1 MPYTAEAHE
10 ALPPGYDASNDM
22 STELCFNPPEG
33 PFDDRNVVTGEIG
46 HVGDEDWI
54 AIKLTAG
61 NQYTIT
67 VTGTKAD
74 GTDLDT
80 VLKLMD
86 EKGGEIM
93 MNDDYKGKDGNL
105 MLGSQIVFPPEAGT
119 GTQTY
124 FLSVSGY
131 TGNPVVKN
139 IGTYSVSVKEVAT
152 LAVGTGPAIAGTSG
166 IDKINGTDL
175 SEAIN
180 GDDGSDTIHGN
191 GGNDTI
197 DGGTGDDFIAGGK
210 GADMITGGGGEDTIS
225 YAYSSA
231 GVRINLRAGS
241 ASGGDAEGD
250 KLVDAIENVHGSMH
264 DDVLSGS
271 RGVGNKANNKI
282 WGLGGNDELFGDRG
296 DDRLYGGAGDDVL
309 DGGEGN
315 DKLEGGYGA
324 DELIG
329 GGGADD
335 EASYMHSM
343 MGVTVRLHAMQAMG
357 GDAEG
362 DTFGKTTT
370 ASYTVTDEDD
380 GGVIEE
386 VTETV
391 PDIMNLRG
399 SAHDDI
405 LAGDSRGNKIWGGGG
420 NDTLYGGPSGN
431 DDSGNADELHGEGGH
446 DRIFGGRGDDTLYG
460 GAGNDHLW
468 GNGGVDTFYGGAGDD
483 MYYADADDAFNIDTD
498 DDDTDPQPD
507 EGNDTISFELLKAAV
522 IGGEGGTYTLAANI
536 ENLIGT
542 SENDNLTGNNLSNTI
557 EGGDGADMLRGGAND
572 EGHTDTLSYESS
584 DRRVRVNLDDGSAS
598 GGHAQGDD
606 IGSNGDFM
614 HLIGSAY
621 DDVLTGSRENNTLKG
636 LAGDDEIIGGADN
649 DTVEGGAGA
658 DEMNGGSPQGSG
670 GTNDDGEMDTLSY
683 ASSDAGVMV
692 NLAALTA
699 SGGHAEGDEIVGE
712 RDAHDPDGPEGDKD
726 PVDVATF
733 ENVTGSDHDDRLTG
747 DHRMNVLMGGK
758 GNDTLKG
765 LAGADTLHGGPGA
778 DMLDGGEDPQEK
790 DNMVPDSNDGTDPAP
805 MDIASYAMA
814 KAGVTVNMD
823 TMKGTA
829 GDAEGDTLVNI
840 EKVVGSA
847 HDDMF
852 IAGSKAD
859 NIDGGGNPMMMPKG
873 DTVSYELS
881 EDGVRVDLGDRDSV
895 VADADLMN
903 GRDSYALGDTLD
915 DIENLTGSNHKDILI
930 GDSGANN
937 TLIGGGGDDQ
947 LFGIG
952 GTNHLH
958 GNAGNDT
965 LTGGNGAD
973 TLMGGDGRDTLNG
986 VDGTNTLNGGAGD
999 DEMTA
1004 GNGDDTFVFSP
1015 EDGDGDDI
1023 INGFAVT
1030 ADRIDLSAFELEA
1043 EDLAD
1048 LISVRGGAVRIDL
1061 RSVGGGTIE
1070 LNGVTSVD
1078 DLDSATGST
1087 SPVDVVGTIQMLSVW
1102 MDDNGNGTMDATDGN
1117 GMVDTGEA
1125 GIFIL

>member
-1 MPYTAEAHE
+1 MPYKEESKLMAT
-10 ALPPGYDASNDM
+10 GGDAPADM
-22 STELCFNPPEG
+22 TTELCFNPPEG
-33 PFDDRNVVTGEIG
+33 PFDARNVVTGEIG

-67 VTGTKAD
+67 VD
-74 GTDLDT
+74 GMTMDT

-93 MNDDYKGKDGNL
+93 MNDDYKDKDGNL
-105 MLGSQIVFPPEAGT
+105 MLGSQIVFSPEAGT

-131 TGNPVVKN
+131 TGNPVVENTGK
-139 IGTYSVSVKEVAT
+139 YEVSVKEVAT

-197 DGGTGDDFIAGGK
+197 NGGPGDDFIAGGK
-210 GADMITGGGGEDTIS
+210 GADMITGGDGEDTIS

-271 RGVGNKANNKI
+271 RGVGDKANNKI

-296 DDRLYGGAGDDVL
+296 DDHLYGGAGDDML
-309 DGGEGN
+309 DGGEG
-315 DKLEGGYGA
+315 DDVLEGGYGA

-329 GGGADD
+329 GGDAGD
-335 EASYMHSM
+335 EASYSHSM
-343 MGVTVRLHAMQAMG
+343 MGVTVRLHTMQAMG

-370 ASYTVTDEDD
+370 SDYTVTDED
-380 GGVIEE
+380 GEVVEE

-391 PDIMNLRG
+391 PDIANLRG
-399 SAHDDI
+399 SAHDDV
-405 LAGDSRGNKIWGGGG
+405 LAGDSRGNKIWGGAG

-431 DDSGNADELHGEGGH
+431 DDSGNADELHGEDGH
-446 DRIFGGRGDDTLYG
+446 DRIFGGRGNDTLNG

-468 GNGGVDTFYGGAGDD
+468 GNGGADTFMGGLGND
-483 MYYADADDAFNIDTD
+483 MFYADPSDNFSGAEDNMM
-498 DDDTDPQPD
+498 
-507 EGNDTISFELLKAAV
+507 GSGMDTISFELLKAAV
-522 IGGEGGTYTLAANI
+522 TDGNDGNDGDGTYTLAANI

-557 EGGDGADMLRGGAND
+557 EGGDGADMLRGGTND
-572 EGHTDTLSYESS
+572 TDETDTLSYESS
-584 DRRVRVNLDDGSAS
+584 DRRVRVDLGNSSAS

-606 IGSNGDFM
+606 IGTDEFM

-621 DDVLTGSRENNTLKG
+621 DDVLTGSNGNNTLKG
-636 LAGDDEIIGGADN
+636 LAGDDEIIGGDGN

-658 DEMNGGSPQGSG
+658 DEMNGGSPEGSG
-670 GTNDDGEMDTLSY
+670 GTNADGEMDTLSY

-712 RDAHDPDGPEGDKD
+712 RDAYDPDGDEGDKD

-758 GNDTLKG
+758 GNDTLRG

-778 DMLDGGEDPQEK
+778 DTLDGGSSISNPNDLEDNQTQHL
-790 DNMVPDSNDGTDPAP
+790 DV
-805 MDIASYAMA
+805 ASYAHAM
-814 KAGVTVNMD
+814 AGVTVNMD

-840 EKVVGSA
+840 EKVVGSN

-859 NIDGGGNPMMMPKG
+859 NIDGGGNPDMKPKG

-881 EDGVRVDLGDRDSV
+881 EDGVQVNLGEDLPEDILSLD
-895 VADADLMN
+895 N
-903 GRDSYALGDTLD
+903 GRDSYAADDTLA

-947 LFGIG
+947 LFGMG

-965 LTGGNGAD
+965 LTGGDGAD
-973 TLMGGDGRDTLNG
+973 TLMGGDGRDTLVG
-986 VDGTNTLNGGAGD
+986 GDGNDTLNGGAGD
-999 DEMTA
+999 DDLTGGEGQDTFVFGPDD
-1004 GNGDDTFVFSP
+1004 GNGDDVITGLTNL
-1015 EDGDGDDI
+1015 DNDA
-1023 INGFAVT
+1023 IN
-1030 ADRIDLSAFELEA
+1030 LSAY
-1043 EDLAD
+1043 AD
-1048 LISVRGGAVRIDL
+1048 ISDDGSNLLKHIDIFGGNVRIDL
-1061 RSVGGGTIE
+1061 TEFGGGKII
-1070 LNGVTSVD
+1070 LDGVT
-1078 DLDSATGST
+1078 DLDDIGD
-1087 SPVDVVGTIQMLSVW
+1087 VDGEGKLTALDMYTNS
-1102 MDDNGNGTMDATDGN
+1102 DDVFDA
-1117 GMVDTGEA
+1117 GE
-1125 GIFIL
+1125 GGFIL

>member
-1 MPYTAEAHE
+1 MPYKEESKLMAT
-10 ALPPGYDASNDM
+10 GGDAPADM
-22 STELCFNPPEG
+22 TTELCFNPPEG
-33 PFDDRNVVTGEIG
+33 PFDARNVVTGEIG

-67 VTGTKAD
+67 VTGTKTGSSD
-74 GTDLDT
+74 PLDT

-93 MNDDYKGKDGNL
+93 MNDDYKDKDGNL
-105 MLGSQIVFPPEAGT
+105 VLGSQIVFPPEAGT

-139 IGTYSVSVKEVAT
+139 TGTYSVSVKEVAT
-152 LAVGTGPAIAGTSG
+152 LAVGTGPAISG
-166 IDKINGTDL
+166 REGDLVDKLNGTDL
-175 SEAIN
+175 SEMISGLG
-180 GDDGSDTIHGN
+180 GDDTIYGN

-197 DGGTGDDFIAGGK
+197 NGGPGDDFIAGGK
-210 GADMITGGGGEDTIS
+210 GADMITGGDGQDTIS

-264 DDVLSGS
+264 DDMLSGS
-271 RGVGNKANNKI
+271 RGVGDRANNKI

-296 DDRLYGGAGDDVL
+296 IDHLYGGAGDDVL
-309 DGGEGN
+309 DGGEG
-315 DKLEGGYGA
+315 DDTLEGGYGA

-329 GGGADD
+329 GGDAGDV
-335 EASYMHSM
+335 ASYMHSM
-343 MGVTVRLHAMQAMG
+343 MGVTVRLHTMQAMG

-370 ASYTVTDEDD
+370 SDYTVTDED
-380 GGVIEE
+380 GEVVEE

-391 PDIMNLRG
+391 PDIANLRG
-399 SAHDDI
+399 SAHDDV
-405 LAGDSRGNKIWGGGG
+405 LAGDSRGNKIWGGAG

-431 DDSGNADELHGEGGH
+431 DDSGNADELHGEDGH
-446 DRIFGGRGDDTLYG
+446 DRIFGGRGDDTLNG

-468 GNGGVDTFYGGAGDD
+468 GNGGADTFMGGLGND
-483 MYYADADDAFNIDTD
+483 MFYADPSDNFSGAEDNMM
-498 DDDTDPQPD
+498 
-507 EGNDTISFELLKAAV
+507 GSGMDTISFELLKAAV
-522 IGGEGGTYTLAANI
+522 TDGNDGNDGDGTYTLAANI

-557 EGGDGADMLRGGAND
+557 EGGDGADMLRGGTND
-572 EGHTDTLSYESS
+572 TDETDTLSYESS
-584 DRRVRVNLDDGSAS
+584 DRRVRVDLGNSSAS

-606 IGSNGDFM
+606 IGTDEFM

-621 DDVLTGSRENNTLKG
+621 DDVLTGSNGNNTLKG
-636 LAGDDEIIGGADN
+636 LAGDDEIIGGDGN

-658 DEMNGGSPQGSG
+658 DEMNGGSPEGSG
-670 GTNDDGEMDTLSY
+670 GTNADGEMDTLSY

-712 RDAHDPDGPEGDKD
+712 RDAYDPDGDEGDKD

-758 GNDTLKG
+758 GNDTLRG

-778 DMLDGGEDPQEK
+778 DTLDGGSSISNPDDPEDNQTQHL
-790 DNMVPDSNDGTDPAP
+790 DV
-805 MDIASYAMA
+805 ASYAHAM
-814 KAGVTVNMD
+814 AGVTVNMD

-840 EKVVGSA
+840 EKVVGSN

-859 NIDGGGNPMMMPKG
+859 NIDGGDSTGMKAKG

-881 EDGVRVDLGDRDSV
+881 EDGVQVDLGARDDSV
-895 VADADLMN
+895 VADLMN
-903 GRDSYALGDTLD
+903 GRDSYAMGDELA

-965 LTGGNGAD
+965 LTGGDGAD
-973 TLMGGDGRDTLNG
+973 TLMGGDGRDTLVG
-986 VDGTNTLNGGAGD
+986 GDADDTLNGGAGD
-999 DEMTA
+999 DDLS
-1004 GNGDDTFVFSP
+1004 GDGGTDTFVFSP
-1015 EDGDGDDI
+1015 DDGIGDDI
-1023 INGFAVT
+1023 INDFEVGT
-1030 ADRIDLSAFELEA
+1030 DRIDLSAFKLDA
-1043 EDLAD
+1043 TDLAGM
-1048 LISVRGGAVRIDL
+1048 ISVRGTGESARVVIDL
-1061 RSVGGGTIE
+1061 RSEGGGTIE
-1070 LNGVTSVD
+1070 LANVTDIERLDEANDNLDTEGVDESQDGV
-1078 DLDSATGST
+1078 
-1087 SPVDVVGTIQMLSVW
+1087 IQELNEYDMT
-1102 MDDNGNGTMDATDGN
+1102 DNADG
-1117 GMVDTGEA
+1117 V
-1125 GIFIL
+1125 FIL